1 METFPRIPKGFVT
14 LAHLQ
19 KRRKWTTGDIVEYLG
34 KPDRI
39 LENPTWKTRIRIFSL
54 ERVKAAEVENNVG
67 LAKIKKQKP
76 RKRYQPSAE
85 VLKAREAKRRM
96 KLLEKLLRS
105 QAQLVVADAT
115 AQIFGVDLDEDD

>member
-1 METFPRIPKGFVT
+1 MFPRIPKGFVT

-34 KPDRI
+34 KPDQV
-39 LENPTWKTRIRIFSL
+39 LEDPTLKTRIRIFSL

-67 LAKIKKQKP
+67 LTKVKKQKA

-85 VLKAREAKRRM
+85 ALKAREAKRRM
-96 KLLEKLLRS
+96 KLLEKLVRS
-105 QAQLVVADAT
+105 QARLVAAGAT
-115 AQIFGVDLDEDD
+115 AQIFGVDDEGD

>member
-1 METFPRIPKGFVT
+1 MFSRIPKGYVT

-19 KRRKWTTGDIVEYLG
+19 KRRKWAIGDIVEYLG
-34 KPDRI
+34 KPDHV
-39 LENPTWKTRIRIFSL
+39 LEDPTWRTRVRLFSL

-76 RKRYQPSAE
+76 RKHQPSAE

-96 KLLEKLLRS
+96 KLLEKLARS
-105 QAQLVVADAT
+105 QAQLIAAGAT
-115 AQIFGVDLDEDD
+115 AQIFGVDDEG